1 MRQSNLLSGRNFMKN
16 ITLSVVLATLLV
28 GCVQVPQESLS
39 QQSKLAISSVR
50 DIPVSYAQG
59 SEFSL
64 APKYVKETSLKPAQ
78 TQAIYKLYADAIVA
92 DLEQHGF
99 TSKPLAGE
107 VKFHVGFGV
116 ALADDLPDETIN
128 EKFGV
133 SPGLPESDGLE
144 KGSFLIYIEDA
155 LTGKRVWRGAAQ
167 GFAHL
172 DISKEERKQ
181 RAENIV
187 ASVLKQFYATN

>member
-1 MRQSNLLSGRNFMKN
+1 MSQSNLLSGRNFMKN
-16 ITLSVVLATLLV
+16 ITLSIALVALLA
-28 GCVQVPQESLS
+28 GCVQVPQESVS

-50 DIPVSYAQG
+50 DIPVSYSQG

-64 APKYVKETSLKPAQ
+64 APKYVKETSLKPEQ
-78 TQAIYKLYADAIVA
+78 TQAVYKLYADAIIT

-99 TSKPLAGE
+99 RSRPLTKSA
-107 VKFHVGFGV
+107 KFHVGFGV
-116 ALADDLPDETIN
+116 ALADDLSDKTIN

-133 SPGLPESDGLE
+133 SPGLPESEGLD

-155 LTGKRVWRGAAQ
+155 QTGKTVWRGAAQ

-172 DISKEERKQ
+172 DLNKEEREQ
-181 RAENIV
+181 RAANIV
-187 ASVLKQFYATN
+187 ATVLKQFYATN